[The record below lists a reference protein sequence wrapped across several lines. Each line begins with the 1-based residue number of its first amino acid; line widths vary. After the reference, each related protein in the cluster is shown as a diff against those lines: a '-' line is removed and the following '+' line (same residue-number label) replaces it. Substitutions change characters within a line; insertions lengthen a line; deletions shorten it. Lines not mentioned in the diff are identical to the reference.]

1 MTLHF
6 PSSYISLHL
15 TFPFILHFPSSNI
28 LMSRIMKK
36 LITCIF
42 CLSFYTVGFVTQAQ
56 AANGHIAANCLAQ
69 GSSCKFVDQQGIE
82 NTKRSINVVTYKFAH
97 TRFFKVQYSTKS
109 GSKTTMAFAGGQHTT
124 IDKPIGKTFNI
135 ASGNRQSGGRV
146 FRCQYPVAKIN
157 SKTTLLKLVA
167 VAWTPESAYKPGK
180 ICYDLKVEQYND
192 HGGFLGVIN
201 HL

>member
-1 MTLHF
+1 
-6 PSSYISLHL
+6 
-15 TFPFILHFPSSNI
+15 
-28 LMSRIMKK
+28 MKK

-82 NTKRSINVVTYKFAH
+82 NTKRSINVVTYKFAY
-97 TRFFKVQYSTKS
+97 TQLFKVQYSTKS

-135 ASGNRQSGGRV
+135 ASGDRQEGGTAWRY
-146 FRCQYPVAKIN
+146 CQYPVAKIN
-157 SKTTLLKLVA
+157 SKTTLFKLVA
-167 VAWTPESAYKPGK
+167 VDWTPGSANKPGK
-180 ICYDLKVEQYND
+180 ICYDFTVEQYND